1 LRNFARTLAS
11 ELISRNIRVD
21 AVSPGVIET
30 PLFSKLGLGEA
41 DARQLAQILLQQIPA
56 KRFGKPEEVA
66 TAVAFLASDDASY
79 ITGVELAVDGGR
91 TQL

>member
-1 LRNFARTLAS
+1 MRNFARTLAS

-41 DARQLAQILLQQIPA
+41 DTQKLALILLQQIPA
-56 KRFGKPEEVA
+56 KRFGEPEEVA
-66 TAVAFLASDDASY
+66 TAVAFSSL
-79 ITGVELAVDGGR
+79 R
-91 TQL
+91 